1 MKFKKNIVFNK
12 KSRKF
17 RMSAFVFAITML
29 LSVVFAASCSFME
42 DDEFFGKIE
51 NEVAVANADKMSVYI
66 RYANTRFGKTSPADA
81 GYYTAKNNVA
91 FTVSA
96 TTNTDYGFFKWAAFS
111 TKSFNPSEQ
120 YSALVYNSDEEYN
133 QLFAPLELPE
143 TVVKFSSKNSQS
155 TEVTIYTTRSDI
167 WIIPIV
173 VNRPVISSTFPVTS
187 SNPVRNASLRIQF
200 SKPMDEASFKGNYSV
215 GEGNLT
221 GEFELNLQDITD
233 LFEIK
238 LSESKKLVTF
248 SFKNEVING
257 VNRYETGFNAS
268 SNVQISFTEDITDI
282 YGYKMASSASVNWR
296 IGTTYDRAAPI
307 IEKLTGGI
315 GSNFTEFASV
325 DTPQAMASTNNL
337 ADYSAATLAQRS
349 TGKVN
354 FYVYATDIAAKE
366 NSAKQESDVQMIGF
380 RATSLTDMDGNSVDG
395 SAEGNYISQKYE
407 TYAPAL
413 NYSEV
418 EAEFSTLMP
427 GKGEGCLYTYDLSS
441 LPDGL
446 IKIDIW
452 AMDMTGNNGLEH
464 YDPDIVY
471 DSNHNGYRSVFVVKD
486 SKAPAIDTEKDK
498 VRSSSESAPYGWYNG
513 SSINPIKM
521 NETAPIVDLG
531 NEKLR
536 SPHDKIKW
544 MFRLGAETDWTVGVN
559 DASWMLL
566 TTPPTPYEVGNARV
580 DSEGAVSITM
590 RLMDDLGNMTSP
602 VAISSAFYDATPPS
616 ISALSWVNSDGSIAL
631 NATKEENL
639 TQILKIPFVEE
650 KSGIKRIEVKVLD
663 SSGNELT
670 GALANATISY
680 SADGAPSSA
689 AAVTYDTSD
698 SAHTGSVLVFTD
710 SVTTGS
716 LYISGIKIRNNVD
729 ETFTVKVRLCDA
741 AMNDAEKSTT
751 INCDITKPVIN
762 VVSVVG
768 ISPRAT
774 CNGSAD
780 GVTKW
785 LPYSAYDTVTQQ
797 AVKARVSVNVKES
810 GSGIYEI
817 KLSDDSYLTSS
828 SYITIGDTVLATGT
842 DFTLDVDNRIIRMSD
857 MFNPKLIGEDITFVI
872 ENVKIDNDNSTVTVS
887 VKDFALNDD
896 SKSLPNVM
904 KDSNSPEI
912 GDIILS
918 DRGVASGTL
927 PSVADDD
934 GTRYTND
941 RIVDLRINAAKDG
954 ALGSGLRGIVLDSGA
969 TFTDSTEISV
979 EISGSASPCTFT
991 KTDDKTVTFETA
1003 YAYDS
1008 SVNFVIKNISL
1019 DSETDGV
1026 KTVTAHLVDMCG
1038 WKSTVKSDSIVLDR
1052 TPPTWLDKW
1061 IYVADNADSGNVAGE
1076 IYPAAGAIGVY
1087 AAADEKP
1094 YFYTKNA
1101 NVYLSVSYSDAN
1113 FYGSK
1118 YSTTKTEALQILSD
1132 AGSVELEGSASLEFP
1147 ARSASG
1153 STSYSIVLRD
1163 KAGNISLVKTFHAV
1177 SDVAITKDTGSPAVS
1192 LTNRMTKLD
1201 SRSDYKVY
1209 LEGPSHRN
1217 RFSTSGT
1224 TGADDYKVYIS
1235 VSLADYTEKT
1245 YTTSQ
1250 SGLAKFAIN
1259 DSSTDAPSESGT
1271 GTDFN
1276 KWIPYSAASGD
1287 EIKVWIPSDDN
1298 LRGPYYLWLMDN
1310 VGNTNSVQI
1319 RTPANES
1326 AGNNETWLGKA
1337 SVNPIGTIDYV
1348 NGTSTE
1354 STTEELGKLVTSTFD
1369 GLKGNVTYYNDEAKI
1384 GFAYDE
1390 GTTGISFSGAAS
1402 ASDYPVRVAL
1412 VKKTAKTPPSKAD
1425 VSDSDWIYP
1434 DSASDTTYTFTNKS
1448 YPKDLSETEKYG
1460 ANYEYLYYIIEDAV
1474 GHVNTGFLKP
1484 GAEDSRWK
1492 YDNDAPK
1499 VTLRTEPNL
1508 DLTTLGAGNLIDL
1521 VPMHY
1526 GVQAFYDNSKVWV
1539 PASAGEIS
1547 EDVEAGGNTY
1557 HSIEKSLYFD
1567 LNIDESTKITKYY
1580 YSTSATPEALDS
1592 TSWQDS
1598 SSGKV
1603 DVCIPVSILSSETNL
1618 YLHVRDIVGNIKTY
1632 QVSALKW
1639 QSDADAPDFATPDA
1653 NGKMTPAYKLREGYY
1668 YALPDIANNT
1678 IVVALS
1684 GNAYA
1689 NDSVKVT
1696 IPLTWFSDDSGSGV
1710 YAYSF
1715 EDSSSNPGNI
1725 PIYVD
1730 LDLSDTENT
1739 DHSPCIELSKGTHYK
1754 TGEDMSFCLY
1764 VYDSVGNCKKVNLTT
1779 RVDTYAPVFKLGFD
1793 IDGTGSFKHPLLG
1806 NVTIGLSDKVG
1817 YIYDAIRN
1825 IAAYKNYKVE
1835 DSPGD
1840 DKEFQSKVENQDSPG
1855 YTENNPYII
1864 YASPDS
1870 VYTAGNTYTN
1880 GKRYF
1885 IGTFSATDEDTG
1897 AGGATLGISDIKVDR
1912 KLGVAGSTW
1921 ENDYLTM
1928 SNLDNVAS
1936 DTSRSYV
1943 TKVPIDLDD
1952 TGRFYRITVSDY
1964 AGNTTEVYIKLFL
1977 DVTAPRFT
1985 DTGKPTVTATTG
1997 SINTDGTNYYF
2008 NEMKLDF
2015 NGKDMISDTNSG
2027 LASGTKNYE
2036 IVSGTTSIKDATA
2049 VTDSDSGFEVSLTN
2063 EQAGFASHTNGNKL
2077 YVRLSDKLGN
2087 SKEYDLYYGSTKVDK
2102 PWVRDSVAPVWSTGA
2117 IGELSGSYAKYFNIE
2132 GNLLLYTS
2140 YYSNRNITLKPTSA
2154 SDSES
2159 GIIGYVISTDS
2170 ALTGPYSSANFTGT
2184 TATLSAASPAF
2195 IKEGGMFTFKVANFI
2210 DSTTKAGS
2218 IYIYAVDYA
2227 GNMKVQELQVLE
2239 DAGYPVVSS
2248 IVAST
2253 SGDIYCDSSQN
2264 YYNTG
2269 AKIQVTANVVVNR
2282 GTASI
2287 KYYMFKNSDISEDSD
2302 EASFKTWPSTGILE
2316 LPSTWTAGDTLYLH
2330 LVSSRWGVTKTPVK
2344 LQGDGSLNSTVAQWT
2359 KDTTPPVI
2367 SLSYKT
2373 GGVVES
2379 SDKSRMLSADD
2390 IVADGKTYITNA
2402 DGFVSTVNLTDNAS
2416 GVASS
2421 KVGSTDKTDTTYEIT
2436 SNSAGETTITAKDH
2450 VGNESSFTLTT
2461 ELDITAP
2468 SVSNLVIS
2476 NAAADDAGAVHSVNA
2491 DSGVIYFNP
2500 SHINVSV
2507 TTSDTQTTV
2516 AGYLVDSSNTA
2527 SATSAGWT
2535 TTLSSDNLASADGTA
2550 LYLHVKDILN
2560 NVAHYEFAG
2569 NASYTPMGA
2578 SSAVTA
2584 AASSTWKA
2592 LTENSSGVES
2602 VTTSVTNG
2610 SGIYYDSAAKKIW
2623 YNPNF
2628 NESTLSLSLTPAAT
2642 GSLVKGYRL
2651 GAAGNSCTAVLSPSL
2666 ADGDIAIYSVD
2677 YAGNISTSAFTL
2689 TLIDDSTA
2697 PSIAATL
2704 ASGKI
2709 TSDKTALIADGA
2721 ALASGTEYFTN
2732 SDYTSSIAITEEGS
2746 GVDSVTDISGTA
2758 GSYSVSIDAAGEK
2771 TVTAKDKVGN
2781 EGTFTFKTNLVS
2793 SVPAVTAVI
2802 YTSATSMNLK
2812 DSASLYFSSAYI
2824 SVATTSGTSDLP
2836 FKYELSTDS
2845 TDVVPSK
2852 ASVTD
2857 LSLDS
2862 FSGKSSDEVYIW
2874 TGDVLGNTSAVA
2886 LSSITATYTPLSGTA
2901 TTITGAYNLVKD
2913 SGKPAAP
2920 ASVSYTNGV
2929 GEDLGDAVYFDTANK
2944 ILYYN
2949 TGVSSLKITPALA
2962 ETDDSLMGYAA
2973 SAAPTESFVSLN
2985 LTGDSLAPGTKSFYS
3000 VDYAGNVSESSYV
3013 LTLKKA
3019 LSYTISGKTL
3029 TISDFPAGVT
3039 VSKIM
3044 LTADS
3049 AFPSDLVAHSTGNA
3063 SGGGTTEFTLALHAP
3078 SNSLTSVELT
3088 SATTDISLTITKISL
3103 INNDSATVVEIEP
3116 SQPSPYI
3123 SLPGII
3129 ETAFPAIKADS
3140 KFLPRGRSITHEELM
3155 IQNEA
3160 ILSRAKKTAAKSAS
3174 PKADLTP
3181 ASAVATSTGDSA
3193 WTGLSRDFNSESEN
3207 LDRAVSRL
3215 KSSAAKASSSEKAS
3229 TSKTVSKVKEETGI
3243 PEVEAK
3249 VSVTES
3255 VAPSVEKVAPVS
3267 AVQAESA
3274 EKPVRKIALL
3284 MLLAVFVLSGAIFA
3298 KKTEIFHKKS

>member
-12 KSRKF
+12 NSRKF

-173 VNRPVISSTFPVTS
+173 VNRPVISSTFPKTTVK
-187 SNPVRNASLRIQF
+187 PVRNSPLRIQF
-200 SKPMDEASFKGNYSV
+200 SKPMDENSFKDNV
-215 GEGNLT
+215 TIGEGSIDGGFKLS
-221 GEFELNLQDITD
+221 LIDITD
-233 LFEIK
+233 EFDFKFNEAK
-238 LSESKKLVTF
+238 DLVTF
-248 SFKNEVING
+248 TFKADSDRAVS
-257 VNRYETGFNAS
+257 GFGAQKY
-268 SNVQISFTEDITDI
+268 VKIAFTEDVTDKF
-282 YGYKMASSASVNWR
+282 GYKMAAADSREWE

-307 IEKLTGGI
+307 ISRLSGGI
-315 GSNFTEFASV
+315 GTNFTSFAGSGTV
-325 DTPQAMASTNNL
+325 
-337 ADYSAATLAQRS
+337 ADSDDLKSLGCSLYTDSLLSQRS
-349 TGKVN
+349 SGKVN
-354 FYVYATDIAAKE
+354 LYVYAQDTAGAGTSLMETDVL
-366 NSAKQESDVQMIGF
+366 QIGF
-380 RATSLTDMDGNSVDG
+380 KAKALIDMDGNALDS
-395 SAEGNYISQKYE
+395 SAQGNFIDNSYE
-407 TYAPAL
+407 SYTGLL

-418 EAEFSTLMP
+418 PENFSSLMP
-427 GKGEGCLYTYDLSS
+427 SDVSGGCLYTYDISS

-446 IKIDIW
+446 IKIDVW
-452 AMDMTGNNGLEH
+452 GVDMTGNNGLEH
-464 YDPDIVY
+464 
-471 DSNHNGYRSVFVVKD
+471 SVDGLDNSYKSIFVVKD
-486 SKAPAIDTEKDK
+486 THSPAIATEKDK

-544 MFRLGAETDWTVGVN
+544 MFRLGAETDWSVGVD

-602 VAISSAFYDATPPS
+602 VAISSAFYDATSPS
-616 ISALSWVNSDGSIAL
+616 ISALAWVNSDGSIAL

-716 LYISGIKIRNNVD
+716 LYISGIKIRNSAD
-729 ETFTVKVRLCDA
+729 ETFTVKVKVCDA

-828 SYITIGDTVLATGT
+828 SYITIGDTVLAAGT

-857 MFNPKLIGEDITFVI
+857 MFNPKLIGDDIIFVI

-927 PSVADDD
+927 PSVTDDDD

-979 EISGSASPCTFT
+979 EISESASPCTFT

-1147 ARSASG
+1147 ALLASG
-1153 STSYSIVLRD
+1153 STMYSIVLRD
-1163 KAGNISLVKTFHAV
+1163 KAGNVSVVKSFHAV
-1177 SDVAITKDTGSPAVS
+1177 HDIAITNKTGASDIS
-1192 LTNRMTKLD
+1192 LTNNMAKLD
-1201 SRSDYKVY
+1201 SRSDYRVY
-1209 LEGPSHRN
+1209 LEGPSNTN
-1217 RFSTSGT
+1217 RFST
-1224 TGADDYKVYIS
+1224 TGATGLEDYKVYIS
-1235 VSLADYTEKT
+1235 VNLSDYTEKT

-1250 SGLAKFAIN
+1250 AGLARFAIN
-1259 DSSTDAPSESGT
+1259 DSASVPPSVSGT

-1276 KWIPYSAASGD
+1276 KWIPYSAAAGD

-1298 LRGPYYLWLMDN
+1298 ERGPYYLWLMDN
-1310 VGNTNSVQI
+1310 VSNTTCVQI

-1326 AGNNETWLGKA
+1326 ATPAINETWRGKA
-1337 SVNPIGTIDYV
+1337 SVSQIGTIDYV
-1348 NGTSTE
+1348 NGTATE
-1354 STTEELGKLVTSTFD
+1354 STTEEPGKLVTSTFD

-1384 GFAYDE
+1384 GFTYNEDA
-1390 GTTGISFSGAAS
+1390 GIAFSGAGS
-1402 ASDYPVRVAL
+1402 ATNYPVRVAL

-1425 VSDSDWIYP
+1425 VSDSEWLYP
-1434 DSASDTTYTFTNKS
+1434 DSATDSTYLFTNKS

-1499 VTLRTEPNL
+1499 VTLRTEPDV
-1508 DLTTLGAGNLIDL
+1508 DLTTLGAGNLSDL

-1539 PASAGEIS
+1539 PATAGEIA
-1547 EDVEAGGNTY
+1547 ETVEEGDNTY
-1557 HSIEKSLYFD
+1557 HSVEKALYFD
-1567 LNIDESTKITKYY
+1567 LNIAEATKITKFY

-1653 NGKMTPAYKLREGYY
+1653 NGKLTPSYKLKEGFY
-1668 YALPDIANNT
+1668 YALPKIDTNT

-1684 GNAYA
+1684 ENAYA
-1689 NDSVKVT
+1689 SDSVKVT

-1739 DHSPCIELSKGTHYK
+1739 DLSPCIELSKGTHYK

-1793 IDGTGSFKHPLLG
+1793 IDGTGTILNHPQTHG
-1806 NVTIGLSDKVG
+1806 EVTVNLSGKEG
-1817 YIYDAIRN
+1817 FIYDAIEN
-1825 IAAYKNYKVE
+1825 VSADKTYNVKDK
-1835 DSPGD
+1835 DSEGKE
-1840 DKEFQSKVENQDSPG
+1840 KEFQSNVENQDSPG

-1864 YASPDS
+1864 YASPKS
-1870 VYTAGNTYTN
+1870 TYID

-1885 IGTFSATDEDTG
+1885 IGTFSATDDDTG

-1921 ENDYLTM
+1921 EIDYLTM
-1928 SNLDNVAS
+1928 SNLKNDAT

-1985 DTGKPTVTATTG
+1985 DTGKPTVTATKG

-2015 NGKDMISDTNSG
+2015 TGKDMISDSNTG

-2036 IVSGTTSIKDATA
+2036 ILSGTDSIKAVTA
-2049 VTDSDSGFEVSLTN
+2049 VTDSDDGFTVSLTN
-2063 EQAGFASHTNGNKL
+2063 AQAGFDSHTDGNKL
-2077 YVRLSDKLGN
+2077 FVRLMDNLNN

-2140 YYSNRNITLKPTSA
+2140 YYKYKEITLKPTSA
-2154 SDSES
+2154 SDTGS
-2159 GIIGYVISTDS
+2159 GIMGYVISTDS
-2170 ALTGPYSSANFTGT
+2170 ALTGPYTSAKFTNE
-2184 TATLSAASPAF
+2184 TASLSAASPAF
-2195 IKEGGMFTFKVANFI
+2195 IKKGGRFTFKVSDFI
-2210 DSTTKAGS
+2210 GDSTEGT

-2227 GNMKVQELQVLE
+2227 GNMTCQPLQILE

-2253 SGDIYCDSSQN
+2253 SGDIYCDSTQN
-2264 YYNTG
+2264 YYNTD
-2269 AKIQVTANVVVNR
+2269 AKIKVTANVVVNR

-2359 KDTTPPVI
+2359 KDTTRPVI
-2367 SLSYKT
+2367 SLSYKS

-2379 SDKSRMLSADD
+2379 SDKSRTLSADD

-2436 SNSAGETTITAKDH
+2436 SNSAGETTITAKDN
-2450 VGNESSFTLTT
+2450 VGNSSTFTFTT
-2461 ELDITAP
+2461 QRDVDAP
-2468 SVSNLVIS
+2468 SVSNLEIS
-2476 NAAADDAGAVHSVNA
+2476 NASEADAAGAVHSVNA
-2491 DSGVIYFNP
+2491 DSSGVIYFNP

-2516 AGYLVDSSNTA
+2516 AGYLVDSSDTA
-2527 SATSAGWT
+2527 DATSGGWT
-2535 TTLSSDNLASADGTA
+2535 TTLSSTNFASADGTA

-2560 NVAHYEFAG
+2560 NVADYPFAG
-2569 NASYTPMGA
+2569 NAKYTPMGA
-2578 SSAVTA
+2578 SSAEIA
-2584 AASSTWKA
+2584 GASATWKA
-2592 LTENSSGVES
+2592 LTGNSAS
-2602 VTTSVTNG
+2602 VTSVTPSVANG
-2610 SGIYYDSAAKKIW
+2610 SGIYYDSTAGKIW

-2628 NESTLSLSLTPAAT
+2628 NGSSLSLSLTPAAT

-2651 GAAGNSCTAVLSPSL
+2651 GAAGNSCASVLDITSL
-2666 ADGDIAIYSVD
+2666 LAAGGEIAIYSVD

-2721 ALASGTEYFTN
+2721 ALASGTEYYTN
-2732 SDYTSSIAITEEGS
+2732 SGYYTSNIAITEEGS
-2746 GVDSVTDISGTA
+2746 GVDSVIDISGTA
-2758 GSYSVSIDAAGEK
+2758 GSYSVTISAAGEK

-2781 EGTFTFKTNLVS
+2781 EGTFTFKTSLVS
-2793 SVPAVTAVI
+2793 SVPAVTAVT
-2802 YTSATSMNLK
+2802 YASSTTMNK
-2812 DSASLYFSSAYI
+2812 KAGSPDSLYFSSAYI
-2824 SVATTSGTSDLP
+2824 SAATLRETSVLTV
-2836 FKYELSTDS
+2836 KYELSTDA
-2845 TDVVPSK
+2845 TGVAPTK
-2852 ASVTD
+2852 ALGSA
-2857 LSLDS
+2857 LSLDD

-2874 TGDVLGNTSAVA
+2874 SGDVLGNTEAVA
-2886 LSSITATYTPLSGTA
+2886 LSSVTATYTPLSGTA
-2901 TTITGAYNLVKD
+2901 TTITGTYKLVQD
-2913 SGKPAAP
+2913 SDKPAAP
-2920 ASVSYTNGV
+2920 NSVSDNQ
-2929 GEDLGDAVYFDTANK
+2929 GDNTDFDSSKK

-2949 TGVSSLKITPALA
+2949 TSVAALEITPTLA
-2962 ETDDSLMGYAA
+2962 TADDSLMGFMSA
-2973 SAAPTESFVSLN
+2973 SDSTAYFDKLILSGVSLVP
-2985 LTGDSLAPGTKSFYS
+2985 GDKSFYS
-3000 VDYAGNVSESSYV
+3000 IDYAGNVSESSYD

-3019 LSYTISGKTL
+3019 VSYKIEGKKITL
-3029 TISDFPAGVT
+3029 SDFPAGET
-3039 VSKIM
+3039 IASIT
-3044 LTADS
+3044 LTAS
-3049 AFPSDLVAHSTGNA
+3049 AGSFPSDLAAYSTGNA
-3063 SGGGTTEFTLALHAP
+3063 SGGGTAEFKLTLHTP
-3078 SNSLTSVELT
+3078 SSSLTSVELT
-3088 SATTDISLTITKISL
+3088 SANDIPSDLTISKIKLSS
-3103 INNDSATVVEIEP
+3103 SAGSIVDIIP
-3116 SQPSPYI
+3116 SNPSNYI
-3123 SLPGII
+3123 SVPGVF
-3129 ETAFPAIKADS
+3129 AGSFPLIKS
-3140 KFLPRGRSITHEELM
+3140 TERSLPRGRSITHEDLM
-3155 IQNEA
+3155 AQKEA
-3160 ILSRAKKTAAKSAS
+3160 LLSLARKNAGKTAA

-3181 ASAVATSTGDSA
+3181 ESAVSSSTENPA
-3193 WTGLSRDFNSESEN
+3193 WSGLSRDFNSESEN

-3215 KSSAAKASSSEKAS
+3215 KSSAAKAASSEKAS
-3229 TSKTVSKVKEETGI
+3229 TSKTVSKVKKEAGI

-3267 AVQAESA
+3267 VTQQDSA
-3274 EKPVRKIALL
+3274 EKPFRKIGLL
-3284 MLLAVFVLSGAIFA
+3284 ILLVVFVLSGAFFA
-3298 KKTEIFHKKS
+3298 KKVEIFHKKS

>member
-12 KSRKF
+12 NSRKF

-96 TTNTDYGFFKWAAFS
+96 TTNTDYGFYKWAAFS
-111 TKSFNPSEQ
+111 TKNFNTSEQ

-143 TVVKFSSKNSQS
+143 NVVKFSSKNSQS
-155 TEVTIYTTRSDI
+155 TEVTIYTTRNDI

-395 SAEGNYISQKYE
+395 SAEGNFISQKYV

-452 AMDMTGNNGLEH
+452 AMDMTGNNGLDN

-471 DSNHNGYRSVFVVKD
+471 DNNHNGYRSVFVVKD

-498 VRSSSESAPYGWYNG
+498 VRSSSERAPYGWYNG

-544 MFRLGAETDWTVGVN
+544 MFRLGAETDWTVGVD
-559 DASWMLL
+559 DASWQLL
-566 TTPPTPYEVGNARV
+566 TTPATPYEVGNARV

-590 RLMDDLGNMTSP
+590 CLMDDLGNMTSP

-639 TQILKIPFVEE
+639 AQILKIPFVEE

-663 SSGNELT
+663 SGGSEVS

-680 SADGAPSSA
+680 SADAAPNA
-689 AAVTYDTSD
+689 ATAVTYDTSD

-710 SVTTGS
+710 SVTTGN
-716 LYISGIKIRNNVD
+716 LYISGIKIRNDTD
-729 ETFTVKVRLCDA
+729 ETFTVKVRLSDA
-741 AMNDAEKSTT
+741 AINDAEKSTT
-751 INCDITKPVIN
+751 INCDITRPEIKD
-762 VVSVVG
+762 VSVVG

-774 CNGSAD
+774 CNGTTD

-797 AVKARVSVNVKES
+797 AVKARVSVNVEES

-817 KLSDDSYLTSS
+817 KLSEDAYLTSS
-828 SYITIGDTVLATGT
+828 SYITIDGTALAAGT
-842 DFTLDVDNRIIRMSD
+842 DFSLDVAGNTILMKE
-857 MFNPKLIGEDITFVI
+857 MFNPKLIGDDITFII
-872 ENVKIDNDNSTVTVS
+872 ENVKIDNDHSTVTVS

-918 DRGVASGTL
+918 DRGEASGTL
-927 PSVADDD
+927 PSVTDGD

-954 ALGSGLRGIVLDSGA
+954 ASGSGLRGIVLDSGA

-1008 SVNFVIKNISL
+1008 PINFVIKNISL

-1076 IYPAAGAIGVY
+1076 VYPAAGAIGVY

-1094 YFYTKNA
+1094 YFYTKNT

-1132 AGSVELEGSASLEFP
+1132 AGSVELTGSASLGFP
-1147 ARSASG
+1147 ALLASG
-1153 STSYSIVLRD
+1153 STMYSIVLRD
-1163 KAGNISLVKTFHAV
+1163 KAGNVSVVKSFHAV
-1177 SDVAITKDTGSPAVS
+1177 HDTAITNKTGASDIS
-1192 LTNRMTKLD
+1192 LTNNMSKLD
-1201 SRSDYKVY
+1201 SRSDYRVY
-1209 LEGPSHRN
+1209 LEGSSHTN
-1217 RFSTSGT
+1217 RFST
-1224 TGADDYKVYIS
+1224 TGATGPEDYKVYIS
-1235 VSLADYTEKT
+1235 VNLSDYTEKT

-1250 SGLAKFAIN
+1250 AGLARFAIN
-1259 DSSTDAPSESGT
+1259 ASAPVSPSESGT

-1276 KWIPYSAASGD
+1276 KWIPYSAAAGD
-1287 EIKVWIPSDDN
+1287 EIKVWIPSDDS

-1310 VGNTNSVQI
+1310 VGNTNCVQI
-1319 RTPANES
+1319 RTPANET
-1326 AGNNETWLGKA
+1326 AGKDETWLGK
-1337 SVNPIGTIDYV
+1337 SHVNPIVTIDYV
-1348 NGTSTE
+1348 NGTSTAD
-1354 STTEELGKLVTSTFD
+1354 TTEELGKLVTSTYD
-1369 GLKGNVTYYNDEAKI
+1369 GLKGNVTYYNNEAKI
-1384 GFAYDE
+1384 GFTYNEDA
-1390 GTTGISFSGAAS
+1390 GIAFSGAGS
-1402 ASDYPVRVAL
+1402 ATNYPVRVAL

-1425 VSDSDWIYP
+1425 VSDSQWLYP
-1434 DSASDTTYTFTNKS
+1434 DSATDSTYSFTNKS

-1484 GAEDSRWK
+1484 GTEDSKWK
-1492 YDNDAPK
+1492 YDNAAPK
-1499 VTLRTEPNL
+1499 VTLRTEPDV
-1508 DLTTLGAGNLIDL
+1508 DLTTLGAGNLSDL

-1526 GVQAFYDNSKVWV
+1526 GVKAFYDNSKVWV

-1567 LNIDESTKITKYY
+1567 LNIDEATKITKYY
-1580 YSTSATPEALDS
+1580 YSTSGTPEALDS

-1618 YLHVRDIVGNIKTY
+1618 FLHVRDIVGNIKTY

-1696 IPLTWFSDDSGSGV
+1696 IPLTWFTDNAGSGV

-1715 EDSSSNPGNI
+1715 EDSEDNPGSI
-1725 PIYVD
+1725 PISID
-1730 LDLSDTENT
+1730 IDSGDSENT
-1739 DHSPCIELSKGTHYK
+1739 NQSPCIELSKGTHYK

-1855 YTENNPYII
+1855 YTESNPYII

-2015 NGKDMISDTNSG
+2015 TGKDMISDSNTG

-2036 IVSGTTSIKDATA
+2036 ILSGTDSIKAVTA
-2049 VTDSDSGFEVSLTN
+2049 VTDSDDGFTVSLTN
-2063 EQAGFASHTNGNKL
+2063 AQAGFDSHTDGNKL
-2077 YVRLSDKLGN
+2077 FVRLMDNLNN

-2140 YYSNRNITLKPTSA
+2140 YYKYKEITLKPTSA
-2154 SDSES
+2154 SDTGS
-2159 GIIGYVISTDS
+2159 GIMGYVISTDS
-2170 ALTGPYSSANFTGT
+2170 ALTGPYTSAKFTNE
-2184 TATLSAASPAF
+2184 TASLSAASPAF
-2195 IKEGGMFTFKVANFI
+2195 IKKGGRFTFKVSDFI
-2210 DSTTKAGS
+2210 GDSTEGT

-2227 GNMKVQELQVLE
+2227 GNMTCQPLQILE
-2239 DAGYPVVSS
+2239 DAGYPVVSL

-2253 SGDIYCDSSQN
+2253 SGDIYCDSTQN

-2269 AKIQVTANVVVNR
+2269 AKIKVTANVVVNR

-2367 SLSYKT
+2367 SLSYKS

-2379 SDKSRMLSADD
+2379 SDKSRTLSADD
-2390 IVADGKTYITNA
+2390 IVADGKTYITNV

-2421 KVGSTDKTDTTYEIT
+2421 KVGSVDKEGTTYEIT
-2436 SNSAGETTITAKDH
+2436 SNSPGETTITAKDH
-2450 VGNESSFTLTT
+2450 VGNESTFTFTT

-2468 SVSNLVIS
+2468 SVSNLEIS
-2476 NAAADDAGAVHSVNA
+2476 NAAADDVGAVHSVNA
-2491 DSGVIYFNP
+2491 DSSGVIYFNP
-2500 SHINVSV
+2500 SHINVAV

-2516 AGYLVDSSNTA
+2516 AGYLVDSSDTA
-2527 SATSAGWT
+2527 SATSGDWT
-2535 TTLSSDNLASADGTA
+2535 STLSSTNFASADGTA

-2560 NVAHYEFAG
+2560 NVADYQFAG
-2569 NASYTPMGA
+2569 NAKYTPMGA

-2584 AASSTWKA
+2584 DASATWKA
-2592 LTENSSGVES
+2592 LTENSAS
-2602 VTTSVTNG
+2602 VTSVTPSVTNG
-2610 SGIYYDSAAKKIW
+2610 SGIYYDSTAQKIW

-2628 NESTLSLSLTPAAT
+2628 NGSTLSLSLTPSAT
-2642 GSLVKGYRL
+2642 GSLVKGYRI
-2651 GAAGNSCTAVLSPSL
+2651 GASGSSCDSVPSPSL
-2666 ADGDIAIYSVD
+2666 ADGEIEIYSVD

-2689 TLIDDSTA
+2689 TLIDDSTD
-2697 PSIAATL
+2697 PSIVATL

-2709 TSDKTALIADGA
+2709 TSDKTALVEAGA
-2721 ALASGTEYFTN
+2721 ALVSGTQYYTN
-2732 SDYTSSIAITEEGS
+2732 SAGYTSNIAITEDGS

-2758 GSYSVSIDAAGEK
+2758 GSYSVSIDAEGEK

-2781 EGTFTFKTNLVS
+2781 EGTFTFKTSLVS
-2793 SVPAVTAVI
+2793 SVPAVTAVT
-2802 YTSATSMNLK
+2802 YASSTTMNK
-2812 DSASLYFSSAYI
+2812 KAGSPDSLYFSSAYI
-2824 SVATTSGTSDLP
+2824 SAATLSETSVLTV
-2836 FKYELSTDS
+2836 KYELSTDA
-2845 TDVVPSK
+2845 TGVAPTK
-2852 ASVTD
+2852 ALGSA
-2857 LSLDS
+2857 LSLDD

-2874 TGDVLGNTSAVA
+2874 SGDVLGNTEAVA
-2886 LSSITATYTPLSGTA
+2886 LSSVTATYTPLSGTA
-2901 TTITGAYNLVKD
+2901 TTITGTYKLVQD
-2913 SGKPAAP
+2913 SDKPAAP
-2920 ASVSYTNGV
+2920 NSVSDNQ
-2929 GEDLGDAVYFDTANK
+2929 GDNTDFDSSKK

-2949 TGVSSLKITPALA
+2949 TSVAALEITPTLA
-2962 ETDDSLMGYAA
+2962 TADDSLMGFMSA
-2973 SAAPTESFVSLN
+2973 SDSTAYFDKLILS
-2985 LTGDSLAPGTKSFYS
+2985 GDSLVPGDKSFYS
-3000 VDYAGNVSESSYV
+3000 IDYAGNVSESSYD

-3019 LSYTISGKTL
+3019 VSYKIEGKKITL
-3029 TISDFPAGVT
+3029 SDFPAGET
-3039 VSKIM
+3039 IASIT
-3044 LTADS
+3044 LTAS
-3049 AFPSDLVAHSTGNA
+3049 AGSFPSDLAAYSTGNA
-3063 SGGGTTEFTLALHAP
+3063 SGGGTAEFKLTLHTP
-3078 SNSLTSVELT
+3078 SSSLTSVELT
-3088 SATTDISLTITKISL
+3088 SANDIPSDLTISKIKLSS
-3103 INNDSATVVEIEP
+3103 SAGSIVDIIP
-3116 SQPSPYI
+3116 SNPSNYI
-3123 SLPGII
+3123 SVPGVF
-3129 ETAFPAIKADS
+3129 AGSFPLIKS
-3140 KFLPRGRSITHEELM
+3140 TERSLPRGRSITHEDLM
-3155 IQNEA
+3155 AQKEA
-3160 ILSRAKKTAAKSAS
+3160 LLSLARKNAGKTAA

-3181 ASAVATSTGDSA
+3181 ESAVSSSTENPA
-3193 WTGLSRDFNSESEN
+3193 WSGLSRDFNSESEN

-3215 KSSAAKASSSEKAS
+3215 KSSAAKAASSEKAS
-3229 TSKTVSKVKEETGI
+3229 TSKTVSKVKKEAGI

-3267 AVQAESA
+3267 VTQQDSA
-3274 EKPVRKIALL
+3274 EKPFRKIGLL
-3284 MLLAVFVLSGAIFA
+3284 ILLVVFVLSGAFFA
-3298 KKTEIFHKKS
+3298 KKVEIFHKKS

>member
-12 KSRKF
+12 NSRKF

-380 RATSLTDMDGNSVDG
+380 RATSLTDMDGTSLDG
-395 SAEGNYISQKYE
+395 AAEGNYISQKYE

-418 EAEFSTLMP
+418 DAEFSTLMP
-427 GKGEGCLYTYDLSS
+427 GRGEGCLYTYDLSS

-464 YDPDIVY
+464 YDPEIVY
-471 DSNHNGYRSVFVVKD
+471 DEKHNGYRSIFVVKD
-486 SKAPAIDTEKDK
+486 SHSPAIATEKDK

-521 NETAPIVDLG
+521 NEMSPIVDLG

-544 MFRLGAETDWTVGVN
+544 MFRLGSETDWSVGVD

-590 RLMDDLGNMTSP
+590 RLMDDLGNMTAP
-602 VAISSAFYDATPPS
+602 VAISSAFYDATPPA
-616 ISALSWVNSDGSIAL
+616 ISALAWVNADGSVAL
-631 NATKEENL
+631 NATKEATL
-639 TQILKIPFVEE
+639 AQILKIPFVEE

-663 SSGNELT
+663 SSGNVVSD
-670 GALANATISY
+670 ALNSAVISY
-680 SADGAPSSA
+680 SADAAPNA
-689 AAVTYDTSD
+689 ATAVTYDTSD
-698 SAHTGSVLVFTD
+698 PAHTGSVLVFTD
-710 SVTTGS
+710 SVTTGN

-729 ETFTVKVRLCDA
+729 ETFTVKVRVCDA
-741 AMNDAEKSTT
+741 AINDYETSTT

-762 VVSVVG
+762 DVSVVG
-768 ISPRAT
+768 LSPRAT
-774 CNGSAD
+774 CNGTVD
-780 GVTKW
+780 GRTKW
-785 LPYSAYDTVTQQ
+785 LPYDAYDTVTQE

-817 KLSDDSYLTSS
+817 KLSENSYLTSS
-828 SYITIGDTVLATGT
+828 SSITIGGTALAAGT
-842 DFTLDVDNRIIRMSD
+842 DFSLDVASNTILMKD
-857 MFNPKLIGEDITFVI
+857 MFNPKLRGNDISFII
-872 ENVKIDNDNSTVTVS
+872 ENVKINNDDSIVEVS

-896 SKSLPNVM
+896 SKSLEHVM
-904 KDSNSPEI
+904 MDRLSPVV

-918 DRGVASGTL
+918 DRGEASGTL
-927 PSVADDD
+927 PSVADAD

-954 ALGSGLRGIVLDSGA
+954 ASGSGLRGIVLDSGA

-1019 DSETDGV
+1019 DSDTDGV
-1026 KTVTAHLVDMCG
+1026 KTVKAHLFDMGG
-1038 WKSTVKSDSIVLDR
+1038 WKSEVKTDSIILDT
-1052 TPPTWLDKW
+1052 TPPGWLDKW
-1061 IYVADNADSGNVAGE
+1061 IYVADSGNVAGE
-1076 IYPAAGAIGVY
+1076 IYPAAGAIGVG
-1087 AAADEKP
+1087 AGASGEP

-1101 NVYLSVSYSDAN
+1101 NTYLSVSYSDAN

-1118 YSTTKTEALQILSD
+1118 YSTTKTEALEILSD
-1132 AGSVELEGSASLEFP
+1132 SSSVDLTGSAGLEFP
-1147 ARSASG
+1147 ALSASG
-1153 STSYSIVLRD
+1153 STMYSIVLRD
-1163 KAGNISLVKTFHAV
+1163 KAGNVSVVKSFHAV
-1177 SDVAITKDTGSPAVS
+1177 HDNAITNKTGASDIS
-1192 LTNRMTKLD
+1192 LTNNMAKLD
-1201 SRSDYKVY
+1201 SRSDYRVY
-1209 LEGPSHRN
+1209 LEDPSHTN
-1217 RFSTSGT
+1217 RFST
-1224 TGADDYKVYIS
+1224 TGATGLEDYKVYIS

-1259 DSSTDAPSESGT
+1259 DSSTDAPSESGS

-1276 KWIPYSAASGD
+1276 KWIPYSTASGD
-1287 EIKVWIPSDDN
+1287 EIKVWIPSDDS

-1310 VGNTNSVQI
+1310 VSNTTCVQI
-1319 RTPANES
+1319 RTPANET
-1326 AGNNETWLGKA
+1326 AGNDETWLGK
-1337 SVNPIGTIDYV
+1337 SHVNPIVTIDYV
-1348 NGTSTE
+1348 NGTAAAD
-1354 STTEELGKLVTSTFD
+1354 TTEEPGKLVTSTFD
-1369 GLKGNVTYYNDEAKI
+1369 GLKGNVTYYNNEAKI
-1384 GFAYDE
+1384 GFTYNEDA
-1390 GTTGISFSGAAS
+1390 GIAFSGAGS
-1402 ASDYPVRVAL
+1402 ATNYPVRVAL

-1425 VSDSDWIYP
+1425 VSDSEWLYP

-1912 KLGVAGSTW
+1912 KLGVADSTW

-1985 DTGKPTVTATTG
+1985 DTGKPTVTATKG
-1997 SINTDGTNYYF
+1997 SINTNGTNYYF

-2036 IVSGTTSIKDATA
+2036 IVSGTTSIKDATT
-2049 VTDSDSGFEVSLTN
+2049 VTDGASGFEVSLTN
-2063 EQAGFASHTNGNKL
+2063 EQAGFASHTNENNL
-2077 YVRLSDKLGN
+2077 YVRLTDKLGN

-2117 IGELSGSYAKYFNIE
+2117 IGELSGDYAKYFNIE

-2195 IKEGGMFTFKVANFI
+2195 IKEGGTFTFKVANFI

-2302 EASFKTWPSTGILE
+2302 EAIFKTWPSTGILE
-2316 LPSTWTAGDTLYLH
+2316 LPSTWTAGEVLYLH

-2379 SDKSRMLSADD
+2379 SDKSRKLSADD
-2390 IVADGKTYITNA
+2390 IVADRKTYITNT

-2436 SNSAGETTITAKDH
+2436 SNSAGETTITAKDN
-2450 VGNESSFTLTT
+2450 VGNSSTFTFTT
-2461 ELDITAP
+2461 QLDVDAP

-2491 DSGVIYFNP
+2491 DSSGVIYFNP
-2500 SHINVSV
+2500 SFITVDV

-2527 SATSAGWT
+2527 SATSGGWT
-2535 TTLSSDNLASADGTA
+2535 TTLSSDNLASADGTV

-2560 NVAHYEFAG
+2560 NVADYPFAG
-2569 NASYTPMGA
+2569 NAKYTPMGA
-2578 SSAVTA
+2578 SSAEIA
-2584 AASSTWKA
+2584 GSSATWKA
-2592 LTENSSGVES
+2592 LTENSAS
-2602 VTTSVTNG
+2602 VTSVTPDVANG
-2610 SGIYYDSAAKKIW
+2610 SGIYYDSTSRKIW
-2623 YNPNF
+2623 YNPSF
-2628 NESTLSLSLTPAAT
+2628 NGASLSLSLTPPDASGT
-2642 GSLVKGYRL
+2642 LIKGYRI
-2651 GAAGNSCTAVLSPSL
+2651 GAAGSSCTDVLSPSL
-2666 ADGDIAIYSVD
+2666 AEGEIEIYSVD
-2677 YAGNISTSAFTL
+2677 YAGNISASAL
-2689 TLIDDSTA
+2689 TLNLIEDSTA
-2697 PSIAATL
+2697 PSIKATL

-2709 TSDKTALIADGA
+2709 TSDKTALIAPDA
-2721 ALASGTEYFTN
+2721 ELASGAEYFTN
-2732 SDYTSSIAITEEGS
+2732 SEYYTSSIELTEAGS
-2746 GVDSVTDISGTA
+2746 GVVSVTDISGTT
-2758 GSYSVSIDAAGEK
+2758 GSYSVSIAADGEK
-2771 TVTAKDKVGN
+2771 TVKAKDKVGN
-2781 EGTFTFKTNLVS
+2781 EGAFTFKTTLVS
-2793 SVPAVTAVI
+2793 SVPEVTAVT
-2802 YTSATSMNLK
+2802 YASATSMNVK
-2812 DSASLYFSSAYI
+2812 APASLYFSSAYI
-2824 SVATTSGTSDLP
+2824 SAATTSGTSDLP

-2886 LSSITATYTPLSGTA
+2886 LSSITATYTPLSRTA
-2901 TTITGAYNLVKD
+2901 TTITGAYNLVKN

-2973 SAAPTESFVSLN
+2973 SAAPTESFASLN

-3013 LTLKKA
+3013 LTLKNA

-3049 AFPSDLVAHSTGNA
+3049 AFPSDLVAYSTGNA

-3078 SNSLTSVELT
+3078 SNSITSVELT

-3160 ILSRAKKTAAKSAS
+3160 ILSRVKKNSAKSAS

-3193 WTGLSRDFNSESEN
+3193 WTGLSSEFNSESEN

-3229 TSKTVSKVKEETGI
+3229 TSKTVSKVKEVAAVTE
-3243 PEVEAK
+3243 PEAK
-3249 VSVTES
+3249 VSVAEDVS
-3255 VAPSVEKVAPVS
+3255 VSEKMASPVS
-3267 AVQAESA
+3267 VTQQDSA
-3274 EKPVRKIALL
+3274 EKPFRKIALL

>member
-12 KSRKF
+12 NSRKF

-544 MFRLGAETDWTVGVN
+544 MFRLGAETDWTVGVD
-559 DASWMLL
+559 DASWQLL
-566 TTPPTPYEVGNARV
+566 TTPSTPYEVGNARV

-602 VAISSAFYDATPPS
+602 VPISSAFYDATPPS

-639 TQILKIPFVEE
+639 AQILKIPFVEE

-698 SAHTGSVLVFTD
+698 PAHTGSVLVFTD
-710 SVTTGS
+710 SVTTGN

-729 ETFTVKVRLCDA
+729 ETFTVKVRVCDA
-741 AMNDAEKSTT
+741 AINDYETSTT

-762 VVSVVG
+762 DVSVVG
-768 ISPRAT
+768 LSPRAT
-774 CNGSAD
+774 CNGTVD
-780 GVTKW
+780 GRTKW
-785 LPYSAYDTVTQQ
+785 LPYDAYDTGTQE

-817 KLSDDSYLTSS
+817 KLSADSYLTSS
-828 SYITIGDTVLATGT
+828 SSITIDGTTLAAGT
-842 DFTLDVDNRIIRMSD
+842 DFSLDVASNTILMKD
-857 MFNPKLIGEDITFVI
+857 MFTPKLKGNDISFII

-896 SKSLPNVM
+896 SKSLENVM

-927 PSVADDD
+927 LSVTDDD

-941 RIVDLRINAAKDG
+941 CIVDLRINAAKDG

-979 EISGSASPCTFT
+979 EISESASPCTFT

-1052 TPPTWLDKW
+1052 TPPSWLDKW

-1076 IYPAAGAIGVY
+1076 VYPAAGAIGVY

-1094 YFYTKNA
+1094 YFYTKNT

-1132 AGSVELEGSASLEFP
+1132 AGSVELKGSASLKFP
-1147 ARSASG
+1147 ALLASG
-1153 STSYSIVLRD
+1153 STMYSIVLRD
-1163 KAGNISLVKTFHAV
+1163 KAGNVSLVKSFHAV
-1177 SDVAITKDTGSPAVS
+1177 KDTTITNRTGTSDIS
-1192 LTNRMTKLD
+1192 LTNNMAKLD
-1201 SRSDYKVY
+1201 SRSDYRVY
-1209 LEGPSHRN
+1209 LEGPSNTN
-1217 RFSTSGT
+1217 RFST
-1224 TGADDYKVYIS
+1224 TGATGLEDYKVYIS
-1235 VSLADYTEKT
+1235 VNLSDYSEKT

-1250 SGLAKFAIN
+1250 AGLARFAIN
-1259 DSSTDAPSESGT
+1259 DSASVPPSESGT

-1276 KWIPYSAASGD
+1276 KWIPYSAAAGD
-1287 EIKVWIPSDDN
+1287 EIKVWIPSDN
-1298 LRGPYYLWLMDN
+1298 ELRGPYYLWLMDN
-1310 VGNTNSVQI
+1310 VSNTTCVQI

-1326 AGNNETWLGKA
+1326 AGIDGIDEKWLGK
-1337 SVNPIGTIDYV
+1337 SHVNPIVTIDYV
-1348 NGTSTE
+1348 NGTAAAD
-1354 STTEELGKLVTSTFD
+1354 TTEEPGKLVTSTYD
-1369 GLKGNVTYYNDEAKI
+1369 GLKGNVTYYNNEAKI
-1384 GFAYDE
+1384 GFTYNETDVTVE
-1390 GTTGISFSGAAS
+1390 PHHVGINFSGAGS
-1402 ASDYPVRVAL
+1402 ATNYPVRVAL

-1425 VSDSDWIYP
+1425 VSDSEWLYP

-1508 DLTTLGAGNLIDL
+1508 DLTTLGAGNLSDL
-1521 VPMHY
+1521 VPRHY

-1539 PASAGEIS
+1539 PASAGDIS
-1547 EDVEAGGNTY
+1547 KTVEEGDNIY
-1557 HSIEKSLYFD
+1557 HSVEKALYFD
-1567 LNIDESTKITKYY
+1567 LNIAEATKITKFY
-1580 YSTSATPEALDS
+1580 YSTSGTPEALDS
-1592 TSWQDS
+1592 TSWQNS

-1653 NGKMTPAYKLREGYY
+1653 NGKMTPAYKLRKGYY

-1696 IPLTWFSDDSGSGV
+1696 IPLTWFTDNAGSGV

-1715 EDSSSNPGNI
+1715 ENSENNLGDI
-1725 PIYVD
+1725 PISIYFD
-1730 LDLSDTENT
+1730 EGDIENT
-1739 DHSPCIELSKGTHYK
+1739 NLSPCIELTKGTHYK
-1754 TGEDMSFCLY
+1754 TGEDMSFWLY
-1764 VYDSVGNCKKVNLTT
+1764 VYDSVGNYKKVNLTT

-1793 IDGTGSFKHPLLG
+1793 IDGTGTILNHPQTHG
-1806 NVTIGLSDKVG
+1806 EVTVNLSGKEG
-1817 YIYDAIRN
+1817 FIYDAIEN
-1825 IAAYKNYKVE
+1825 VSADKTYNVKDSE
-1835 DSPGD
+1835 DNE
-1840 DKEFQSKVENQDSPG
+1840 KEFQSKEENQDTPG
-1855 YTENNPYII
+1855 YTQNHPYII
-1864 YASPDS
+1864 YASPQSD
-1870 VYTAGNTYTN
+1870 YLD

-1885 IGTFSATDEDTG
+1885 IGKFIATDEDTG
-1897 AGGATLGISDIKVDR
+1897 TVGGATLGISDIKVDR
-1912 KLGVAGSTW
+1912 QLGNGSW
-1921 ENDYLTM
+1921 QENYLVM
-1928 SNLDNVAS
+1928 DNLTNIAS
-1936 DTSRSYV
+1936 DTATTFE

-1952 TGRFYRITVSDY
+1952 TGRTYRMIVSDY
-1964 AGNTTEVYIKLFL
+1964 AGNSTTVYMKLFL
-1977 DVTAPRFT
+1977 DVTEPAFT
-1985 DTGKPTVTATTG
+1985 SNPTVEATTG

-2015 NGKDMISDTNSG
+2015 TGKDMISATNSG
-2027 LASGTKNYE
+2027 LASGTKEYE
-2036 IVSGTTSIKDATA
+2036 ILSGSNPIKAATT
-2049 VTDSDSGFEVSLTN
+2049 VTDSNDGFTVSLTN
-2063 EQAGFASHTNGNKL
+2063 AQAGFDSHTDGNKL
-2077 YVRLSDKLGN
+2077 FVKLMDNLNN

-2102 PWVRDSVAPVWSTGA
+2102 PWIRDTVAPEWSTGA

-2140 YYSNRNITLKPTSA
+2140 YYKYKEITLKPTSA
-2154 SDSES
+2154 SDTGS
-2159 GIIGYVISTDS
+2159 GIMGYVISTDS
-2170 ALTGPYSSANFTGT
+2170 ALTGPYTSAKFTNE
-2184 TATLSAASPAF
+2184 TARLSAVSPAF
-2195 IKEGGMFTFKVANFI
+2195 IKKGGRFTFKVSDFI
-2210 DSTTKAGS
+2210 GDSTEGT

-2227 GNMKVQELQVLE
+2227 GNMTCQPLQILE

-2253 SGDIYCDSSQN
+2253 SGDIYCDSTQN
-2264 YYNTG
+2264 YYNTD
-2269 AKIQVTANVVVNR
+2269 AKIKVTANVVVNR

-2302 EASFKTWPSTGILE
+2302 EASFKTWPSNGILE

-2359 KDTTPPVI
+2359 KDTTRPVI
-2367 SLSYKT
+2367 SLSYKS

-2379 SDKSRMLSADD
+2379 SDKSRTLSADD

-2402 DGFVSTVNLTDNAS
+2402 YGFVSTVNLTDNAS

-2436 SNSAGETTITAKDH
+2436 SSAGETTITAKDN
-2450 VGNESSFTLTT
+2450 VGNSSTFTFTT
-2461 ELDITAP
+2461 QLDVDAP

-2476 NAAADDAGAVHSVNA
+2476 NASEADAAGAVHSVNA
-2491 DSGVIYFNP
+2491 DSSGVIYFNP

-2516 AGYLVDSSNTA
+2516 AGYLVDSS
-2527 SATSAGWT
+2527 ATSGATGAGWT
-2535 TTLSSDNLASADGTA
+2535 STLTSANLASADGTV

-2560 NVAHYEFAG
+2560 NVAHYAFAG

-2578 SSAVTA
+2578 ASASTA
-2584 AASSTWKA
+2584 GTSATWKA
-2592 LTENSSGVES
+2592 LTENSAS
-2602 VTTSVTNG
+2602 VTSVTPDVENG
-2610 SGIYYDSAAKKIW
+2610 SGIYYDSADGKIW

-2628 NESTLSLSLTPAAT
+2628 NGTSLSLSLTPPDASGT
-2642 GSLVKGYRL
+2642 LIKGYRIGASGNPCTPVL
-2651 GAAGNSCTAVLSPSL
+2651 NITSLLAAG
-2666 ADGDIAIYSVD
+2666 GEIAIYSVD
-2677 YAGNISTSAFTL
+2677 YAGNISPSASVFKL
-2689 TLIDDSTA
+2689 SLINDSVS
-2697 PSIAATL
+2697 PLIKATL

-2709 TSDKTALIADGA
+2709 TSDTTSLIADGA

-2732 SDYTSSIAITEEGS
+2732 SDYTSSIALTEEGS
-2746 GVDSVTDISGTA
+2746 GVDSVIDISGTA
-2758 GSYSVSIDAAGEK
+2758 GSYSVTISAAGEK
-2771 TVTAKDKVGN
+2771 TVTVKDKVGN
-2781 EGTFTFKTNLVS
+2781 EGTFTFKTTLVS

-2802 YTSATSMNLK
+2802 YTSETSMNVK
-2812 DSASLYFSSAYI
+2812 AGTPDSLYFSSASI
-2824 SVATTSGTSDLP
+2824 SDATLSGTSVLP
-2836 FKYELSTDS
+2836 LKYELSTDA
-2845 TDVVPSK
+2845 TGVAPTK
-2852 ASVTD
+2852 ALGSE

-2862 FSGKSSDEVYIW
+2862 FSGKSSGEVYIW
-2874 TGDVLGNTSAVA
+2874 TGDVLGNTNQAA
-2886 LSSITATYTPLSGTA
+2886 LSSITATYKPLSGTS
-2901 TTITGAYNLVKD
+2901 TTITGTYNLVKD
-2913 SGKPAAP
+2913 SDKPAAP
-2920 ASVSYTNGV
+2920 VSVTVTNGV
-2929 GEDLGDAVYFDTANK
+2929 GASLGDNVYFANGV
-2944 ILYYN
+2944 LYYN
-2949 TGVSSLKITPALA
+2949 TTVESLKITPNLESA
-2962 ETDDSLMGYAA
+2962 DDSIMGFVAA
-2973 SAAPTESFVSLN
+2973 NNSTELVSLI
-2985 LTGDSLAPGTKSFYS
+2985 LSGDSLAAPGAKTLYS
-3000 VDYAGNVSESSYV
+3000 IDYAGNISESSYN
-3013 LTLKKA
+3013 LELKKA

-3029 TISDFPAGVT
+3029 TISDFPTGVEFT
-3039 VSKIM
+3039 GFTLV
-3044 LTADS
+3044 ADS
-3049 AFPSDLVAHSTGNA
+3049 AFPTTEITKDGCDSVWLDSSDA
-3063 SGGGTTEFTLALHAP
+3063 SGKTLLASVNSS
-3078 SNSLTSVELT
+3078 SNPESVVLTFGNETDNLSLS
-3088 SATTDISLTITKISL
+3088 ITKISL
-3103 INNDSATVVEIEP
+3103 TKYSEGTPVSVVDIIP

-3123 SLPGII
+3123 SVPGII
-3129 ETAFPAIKADS
+3129 STAFPAIKTDTTS
-3140 KFLPRGRSITHEELM
+3140 LPRGRSITHEELL

-3160 ILSRAKKTAAKSAS
+3160 LLSRVKKNSAKSAS

-3193 WTGLSRDFNSESEN
+3193 WSGLSRDFNSESEN
-3207 LDRAVSRL
+3207 LDRAV
-3215 KSSAAKASSSEKAS
+3215 
-3229 TSKTVSKVKEETGI
+3229 
-3243 PEVEAK
+3243 
-3249 VSVTES
+3249 
-3255 VAPSVEKVAPVS
+3255 
-3267 AVQAESA
+3267 
-3274 EKPVRKIALL
+3274 
-3284 MLLAVFVLSGAIFA
+3284 
-3298 KKTEIFHKKS
+3298 